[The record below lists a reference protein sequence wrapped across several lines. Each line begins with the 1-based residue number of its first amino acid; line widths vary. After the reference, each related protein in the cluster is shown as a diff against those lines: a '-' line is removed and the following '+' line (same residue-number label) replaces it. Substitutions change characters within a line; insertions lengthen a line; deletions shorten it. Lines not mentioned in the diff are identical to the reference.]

1 MSWQLPTFL
10 QPPSL
15 GDINR
20 STLSADVSTAH
31 RAVDEWNL
39 ASFAAG
45 AAGVRLSPGEGFG
58 GADWGWGGS
67 DAPFPSPGGAASR
80 PTLDSQESF
89 RAAAAFVGGS
99 FPSAGVV
106 DDEMDGGDGPFSLI
120 PSPAS
125 APLPSF
131 DDEPLMPQPSR
142 SLSDPLPPTG
152 PMMAASRSPVN
163 PTPSSALDSSRASSG
178 PGSLPSSALSLTTP
192 GVQQQQRQQQAG
204 PTTGA
209 SGNSTTTFQGVGAG
223 PDGRQMPGLYSSSG
237 FDVLGVLSR
246 VIAHP
251 TAQQLLGPVDFSCS
265 FIVVDVTKNDFPIAY
280 ASPSFSVLTGY
291 DNKDIVGR
299 NCRFLQGASRPATLP
314 HGRAD
319 EVCLCS
325 PRRRRPEG

>member
-1 MSWQLPTFL
+1 M
-10 QPPSL
+10 
-15 GDINR
+15 
-20 STLSADVSTAH
+20 TLSADVSAAH

-45 AAGVRLSPGEGFG
+45 AAGVRLSPGEGFA

-67 DAPFPSPGGAASR
+67 DAPFPSPGASR

-89 RAAAAFVGGS
+89 RAAAAFVGATY
-99 FPSAGVV
+99 PSAVD
-106 DDEMDGGDGPFSLI
+106 DDEMNGGGGPFSLA

-131 DDEPLMPQPSR
+131 EDDDEPSMMSAPQPSR
-142 SLSDPLPPTG
+142 SLSDPLPPSG
-152 PMMAASRSPVN
+152 PMMGGGGRSSTVSTAAN
-163 PTPSSALDSSRASSG
+163 KPTPTSTLDSGRASSG
-178 PGSLPSSALSLTTP
+178 PSSLPSSALSLTTP
-192 GVQQQQRQQQAG
+192 GVQQQQRLQQSGG
-204 PTTGA
+204 PTGAGTGGA
-209 SGNSTTTFQGVGAG
+209 GGPSSTFQGVGPG

-291 DNKDIVGR
+291 ENKDIVGR
-299 NCRFLQGASRPATLP
+299 NCRFLQGQSRPSCASPSTC
-314 HGRAD
+314 RAD
-319 EVCLCS
+319 S
-325 PRRRRPEG
+325 RPHPPA

>member
-1 MSWQLPTFL
+1 M
-10 QPPSL
+10 
-15 GDINR
+15 
-20 STLSADVSTAH
+20 SADVSAAH

-39 ASFAAG
+39 ASYAAG
-45 AAGVRLSPGEGFG
+45 AAGVRLSPGEGFA

-67 DAPFPSPGGAASR
+67 DVPFPSPGAR

-89 RAAAAFVGGS
+89 RAAAAFVGAT
-99 FPSAGVV
+99 FPAA
-106 DDEMDGGDGPFSLI
+106 DDEMEGGPFSLI

-131 DDEPLMPQPSR
+131 DDEPVMPLPSR
-142 SLSDPLPPTG
+142 SLSDPLPPSV
-152 PMMAASRSPVN
+152 PMMADGRSTPN
-163 PTPSSALDSSRASSG
+163 PPSALDSGRASSG
-178 PGSLPSSALSLTTP
+178 PGSLPSSALSLKTP
-192 GVQQQQRQQQAG
+192 GVQQQQQRQKNGPAAG
-204 PTTGA
+204 
-209 SGNSTTTFQGVGAG
+209 SSTTFQGVGPG

-299 NCRFLQGASRPATLP
+299 NCRFLQG
-314 HGRAD
+314 GF
-319 EVCLCS
+319 
-325 PRRRRPEG
+325 